1 MEDEL
6 DMDELYNE
14 NCVLQDVLRNLEI
27 NSHSVGELWAQALR
41 SRSAFPQYAKLLSF
55 ILSIPRNKS
64 QNEFGNELHKYILG
78 KTGMLAA
85 VKSSAKYGDVP
96 PQPRVGLVLDEE
108 SASCSS
114 REAEDSECAGSA
126 AGRDS
131 SD

>member
-41 SRSAFPQYAKLLSF
+41 SR
-55 ILSIPRNKS
+55 
-64 QNEFGNELHKYILG
+64 
-78 KTGMLAA
+78 
-85 VKSSAKYGDVP
+85 
-96 PQPRVGLVLDEE
+96 VGLVLDEE

-114 REAEDSECAGSA
+114 REAEDSECSGSA